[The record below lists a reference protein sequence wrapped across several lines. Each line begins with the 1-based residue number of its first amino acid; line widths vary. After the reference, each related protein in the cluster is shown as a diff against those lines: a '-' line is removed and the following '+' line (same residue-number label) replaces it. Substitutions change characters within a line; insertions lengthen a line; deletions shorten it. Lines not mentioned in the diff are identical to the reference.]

1 VIDPIPEVGK
11 EPATWEF
18 GLQEHFARR
27 AGRHLD
33 VRVVDPEGKAHSWAT
48 RKLPPPGKGT
58 YAIRQP
64 THTRDYALNFS
75 GNLPKGFGE
84 GKVDLLRSEPIEV
97 TEAND
102 QHIRFNLYSGRIP
115 EQFMLKNVGGETGK
129 RWLLRNITPARD
141 IKRWQKLVTTEREQ
155 MGNIPL
161 ADIRPDDP
169 NQIWLPK
176 IDGASVKIVLDAGKP
191 PRVFSYR
198 EAKNETGFIEH
209 THKLPGYWKDKTP
222 DYLDGTVLRG
232 EIYAVD
238 KKGKVIPAAQIGGLL
253 NASVWNSRK
262 AQEERGLQL
271 KVRTFN
277 MERFQGKDV
286 RDRPY
291 PARLEALD
299 FIGEVMPSIQT
310 IHPAYTQK
318 EKRKMVATIVAG
330 KNPLTREGIIIRD
343 AVSGKALKAKQIDP
357 FDVYVREV
365 VPGSKPGEM
374 GALRYSLTPKGKI
387 VGKVGTGFTQ
397 SQRRAIMRHPDQY
410 IGRAAKVMAQQQF
423 SSGALRAPVFT
434 GEWHLD
440 KGKQPGMED

>member
-1 VIDPIPEVGK
+1 MIDPIPEVGK

-33 VRVVDPEGKAHSWAT
+33 VRVVDPKGKAHSWAT

-97 TEAND
+97 TEADD
-102 QHIRFNLYSGRIP
+102 QHIRFNLYTGRVP

-129 RWLLRNITPARD
+129 RWLLRNITPARA
-141 IKRWQKLVTTEREQ
+141 IKRWQKLVTSEREQ

-161 ADIRPDDP
+161 ADIQPDDP
-169 NQIWLPK
+169 NQIWQPK

-222 DYLDGTVLRG
+222 SELGGTVLKG

-271 KVRTFN
+271 KVRTFGA
-277 MERFQGKDV
+277 EQFKGRDV
-286 RDRPY
+286 RGAEYADQLRM
-291 PARLEALD
+291 LD
-299 FIGEVMPSIQT
+299 QVVGKIPSLKTMPT
-310 IHPAYTQK
+310 AWDAK
-318 EKRKMVATIVAG
+318 EKGRMVATIVAG

-343 AVSGKALKAKQIDP
+343 AVSGKTLKAKQVDP

-365 VPGSKPGEM
+365 VPGAKPREM

-397 SQRRAIMRHPDQY
+397 SQRRAIMRNPDQY
-410 IGRAAKVMAQQQF
+410 IGRVAKVMAQQQF
-423 SSGALRAPVFT
+423 TSGALRAPVFT

-440 KGKQPGMED
+440 KGRQPGMED